1 MKLKFTITVLL
12 LTALSFG
19 QTTWN
24 NELNDT
30 SIDGGL
36 REIKV
41 APSNNLFA
49 VGGQLNSGGLIYFYD
64 GTDWTEIADSD
75 MGNSSAI
82 KSIAPISDT
91 EYYTVSSK
99 RDVHYY
105 DGTDWTDISA
115 DLPLYNSN
123 VNFDVRILYKTISFS
138 ADNVYVVGLF
148 SNSIEGNQL
157 YVAHFDG
164 SSWTQIDV
172 PQSNLIDS
180 DIFGD
185 TIEIDATDANDI
197 WIAKRGYFGSGNY
210 ELGVW
215 HFDGTDWVF
224 EGENITEFGNVTLRD
239 VDAFALDDVWFTGSV
254 FNNST
259 GVSDAAYIHYDGS
272 DYTFYTETGSSL
284 AVERY
289 CIAKLDD
296 NNVWSGD
303 ESWDPSQEFT
313 FFDGSSWSSQITTLL
328 TSLSGSIWDIKKLD
342 DCLYAV
348 GDSDNL
354 GHPLILKTCS
364 TPLSVNDITNTSNQF
379 SFYPN
384 PTTNEIRL
392 VNYENLDKLY
402 IYDLTGKPV
411 FYSNSI
417 TQKVE
422 VQNLNS
428 GVYFIKVIDKKGN
441 QQTKRMLKR

>member
-1 MKLKFTITVLL
+1 MKIKFTITALL
-12 LTALSFG
+12 LITLSFG

-24 NELNDT
+24 TDLNDT
-30 SIDGGL
+30 SIDGRFG
-36 REIKV
+36 EIKV
-41 APSNNLFA
+41 TPSNNLFA
-49 VGGQLNSGGLIYFYD
+49 VGNKLGNGLIYFYD
-64 GTDWTEIADSD
+64 GTNWTEIANPIS
-75 MGNSSAI
+75 GIATTI
-82 KSIAPISDT
+82 KSIAPVSDT

-105 DGTDWTDISA
+105 DGTNWTDISA

-164 SSWTQIDV
+164 SSWTQINV
-172 PQSNLIDS
+172 PQSNLID
-180 DIFGD
+180 DNAFGD
-185 TIEIDATDANDI
+185 VIEIDATDANDI
-197 WIAKRGYFGSGNY
+197 WIAKRSYFTLSGDY
-210 ELGVW
+210 ELGIW
-215 HFDGTDWVF
+215 HFNGSDWIF
-224 EGENITEFGNVTLRD
+224 EGENLTSFGKVTLRD
-239 VDAFALDDVWFTGSV
+239 VDAFAPDDVWFTGSV

-259 GVSDAAYIHYDGS
+259 GVSDAAYIHYDGTV
-272 DYTFYTETGSSL
+272 YTLYTETGSSL

-296 NNVWSGD
+296 NNVWSGN

-313 FFDGSSWSSQITTLL
+313 FFDGSIWSSQTTLL
-328 TSLSGSIWDIKKLD
+328 TSLSGSIWDIKKLN

-348 GDSDNL
+348 GASDNL
-354 GHPLILKTCS
+354 GHPLVIKTCS
-364 TPLSVNDITNTSNQF
+364 TPLSVDDITNTLNQF

-384 PTTNEIRL
+384 PATNEITL

-402 IYDLTGKPV
+402 IFDITGKKV
-411 FYSNSI
+411 FSSSTI

-422 VQNLNS
+422 VQNLKA
-428 GVYFIKVIDKKGN
+428 GVYFIKVIDKIGN
-441 QQTKRMLKR
+441 QQTKKMLKK